1 MIHMHQPAEH
11 MSLLRLISLTSLAM
25 MAFAGNSL
33 LCRLALKN
41 SAVDAATFTSVRLI
55 SGTVVLLL
63 IVSVTR
69 SKPGR
74 LGNWP
79 SAIALFAYASGFSY
93 AYVSL
98 PAATGA
104 LLLFGAVQSTMI
116 GHAIWKGARLN
127 KIQLL
132 GLTMATCGL
141 IGMFLPG
148 LSMPPLLG
156 SLLMLGAGIAW
167 GVYSLRAK
175 GMGDPT
181 EVTAG
186 NFLRSVPFALVL
198 SMLMLDRAS
207 LNATGLG
214 YAATSGA
221 LTSGLGYA
229 IWYRVLPAIRSTSA
243 ATVQLSVPVV
253 AAVGGVLFLGES
265 VTLRLILAS
274 IAILGGVALTILA
287 KQK

>member
-1 MIHMHQPAEH
+1 
-11 MSLLRLISLTSLAM
+11 
-25 MAFAGNSL
+25 
-33 LCRLALKN
+33 
-41 SAVDAATFTSVRLI
+41 
-55 SGTVVLLL
+55 
-63 IVSVTR
+63 
-69 SKPGR
+69 
-74 LGNWP
+74 
-79 SAIALFAYASGFSY
+79 
-93 AYVSL
+93 
-98 PAATGA
+98 

-116 GHAIWKGARLN
+116 GHAIWKGARLH

-132 GLTMATCGL
+132 GLTIATCGL

-156 SLLMLGAGIAW
+156 SLLMLSAGIAW

-198 SMLMLDRAS
+198 SLLMLDRGS
-207 LNATGLG
+207 LDATGLG

-229 IWYRVLPAIRSTSA
+229 IWYRVLPALKATSA
-243 ATVQLSVPVV
+243 ATVQLSVPVI
-253 AAVGGVLFLGES
+253 AAVGGILILGES

-274 IAILGGVALTILA
+274 IAILGGIALTILV

>member
-1 MIHMHQPAEH
+1 MHQLKEQ
-11 MSLLRLISLTSLAM
+11 MSLARTLSLTCLAM
-25 MAFAGNSL
+25 LAFAGNSL
-33 LCRLALKN
+33 LCRLALKH
-41 SAVDAATFTSVRLI
+41 SAIDAATFTSVRLI
-55 SGTVVLLL
+55 SGAVTLSL
-63 IVSVTR
+63 IISVTR
-69 SKPGR
+69 SKPGQ

-79 SAIALFAYASGFSY
+79 SAFALFAYAAGFSY

-116 GHAIWKGARLN
+116 GHALWKGARLQN
-127 KIQLL
+127 IQLL
-132 GLTMATCGL
+132 GLAMATCGL

-148 LSMPPLLG
+148 LSMPPLIG

-198 SMLMLDRAS
+198 NLLMLDRAS
-207 LNATGLG
+207 LDPTGLG
-214 YAATSGA
+214 YAAMSGA

-229 IWYRVLPAIRSTSA
+229 IWYRVLPALKATSA
-243 ATVQLSVPVV
+243 ATVQLSVPVI
-253 AAVGGVLFLGES
+253 AAVGGILFLGES

-274 IAILGGVALTILA
+274 AAVLGGIALTIFV
-287 KQK
+287 KTK